1 MAGAMRKMG
10 IYLGLVEDD
19 DARAYGRYDAR
30 QADSHDRYDGPGYDE
45 GRYDERYD
53 GPGYDEGRYD
63 DRRAG
68 RYDDRHDVR
77 PDSRYDDRRPADAR
91 GDAGYGGYDS
101 LAGDAGYGDR
111 YGDRRYDGERFDDR
125 GGREDL
131 PADPE
136 PALPR
141 RNGATRL
148 GLATPVSSAS
158 IPSPA
163 SSPSP
168 VAGAGESRVSAPAG
182 TAGPRLGTVGSAGG
196 ITAGGAGGGVT
207 AGAVGAAAGLA
218 AREAV
223 AAAEPAP
230 TPAPQPYRITT
241 LSPKTYNEAR
251 AIGEAFRD
259 GSPVIMNL
267 TELDHADARRLVD
280 FAAGLIFGL
289 RGNIEP
295 VTAKVFLL
303 SPRDVDVTA
312 EDKARIRE
320 GGFFAGS

>member
-30 QADSHDRYDGPGYDE
+30 QADDHLDRYDG
-45 GRYDERYD
+45 
-53 GPGYDEGRYD
+53 GRYD
-63 DRRAG
+63 DRYDDGRYDDRREDPRDASRAG
-68 RYDDRHDVR
+68 RYDDR
-77 PDSRYDDRRPADAR
+77 YDDRPPAEVR
-91 GDAGYGGYDS
+91 GGSGYGGYDS
-101 LAGDAGYGDR
+101 LAGDPGYDDR
-111 YGDRRYDGERFDDR
+111 YGERRYDAERPDDR
-125 GGREDL
+125 GGREGGS
-131 PADPE
+131 ADPE

-141 RNGATRL
+141 RGGATRL
-148 GLATPVSSAS
+148 GLATP
-158 IPSPA
+158 A
-163 SSPSP
+163 SSP
-168 VAGAGESRVSAPAG
+168 VTGTMTGAVSVESRVSAA
-182 TAGPRLGTVGSAGG
+182 
-196 ITAGGAGGGVT
+196 AGGAG
-207 AGAVGAAAGLA
+207 ARLGAVGGGTDGPVGSPAGGPVGGPLGASLGGSGAAAGLA

-223 AAAEPAP
+223 AAAPAPEPAP
-230 TPAPQPYRITT
+230 ARAPQPYRITT

-289 RGNIEP
+289 RGSIEP

-320 GGFFAGS
+320 GGFFAKS